1 MRPNFILVSGLLILL
16 TSTCAIGQVTTILPY
31 KNTQLTN
38 EERVEDLVS
47 RMTIQEKVTQLFNN
61 AAPIERL
68 GIPAYNWWNECLH
81 GVARAGKATVFPQA
95 IGLSATF
102 DQELMFRVADAI
114 SDEAR
119 AKHHYF
125 IANNVRSIYT
135 GLTFWTPNINIF
147 RDPRWGRGQETYG
160 EDPYLTGRMA
170 VSFIK
175 GLQGSDPKY
184 LKTVATAKH
193 YAVHSGPEFSRH
205 VDNIYVNDRDL
216 YDTYLPAFKAV
227 VRDANVQSVMCAYNR
242 FRDKPC
248 CGNDILLSSILR
260 KRFGFSG
267 YVVSDCGAIS
277 DFFTKIGHHTVPNS
291 TKAWGWSLSTGTDI
305 NCEEGRSFLVSNLDS
320 AIRTGI
326 INESD
331 INTSVKRLYKARFM
345 LGMFDP
351 DEQVVWSKIPF
362 SVVGS
367 EKHLKLSQEAAE
379 KSLVLLKN
387 NGILPLKNVR
397 KVALIGPN
405 ANNFAILI
413 GNYNGQP
420 IRPVTPLK
428 ALCEKLGVNQV
439 LYTPGCP
446 IVPGVYSDP
455 QIIDPANLFHDENG
469 KLKKGLKAEYYANAK
484 FEGVPKIVK
493 IDPKIDF
500 YWMKSPINNTIE
512 DQFSVRWSGVLVP
525 VHSGSYQFAG
535 NVRLKID
542 NNTVNTTAITLEKGR
557 KYLITAELSISYSSY
572 ANIVEPSATLSW
584 AETSRNYHQEAL
596 DAAAKS
602 DVVIFCGGISAELEG
617 EEMPLEIDGFSH
629 GDRTHIHLPQIQEDL
644 LKDLHKTG
652 KPIVYVNFSG
662 SAMAMN
668 WENQNL
674 SAIIQAFYPGET
686 TGTALT
692 RLLFG
697 EFIPSGRLPVT
708 FYKSE
713 QDIPE
718 FSNYDMQ
725 GRTYRYFKGT
735 PLYPFGYG
743 LSYTTFEYSNIQTS
757 EITETTGTT
766 ETKGTTETLPPLTV
780 TVDVKNTGLTDGEE
794 VVQLYLS
801 NKTAKSVVPITALK
815 GFKRIYLK
823 KGEFQTVTFALNP
836 EDFAITSAD
845 ALQIVEPGTFEVII
859 GGKAPDQNSLTKTIQ
874 LKGKTV
880 EIL

>member
-1 MRPNFILVSGLLILL
+1 MRAQVLLLAGLSVFL
-16 TSTCAIGQVTTILPY
+16 TPRMAFGQQSVALPY
-31 KNTQLTN
+31 NNTQLTIDK
-38 EERVEDLVS
+38 RVEDLVS
-47 RMTIQEKVTQLFNN
+47 RMTLQEKVTQLFNE
-61 AAPIERL
+61 AAPIDRL

-102 DQELMFRVADAI
+102 DQDLMFRVADAI

-119 AKHHYF
+119 AKHNYF
-125 IANNVRSIYT
+125 VSNNVRSIYT

-170 VSFIK
+170 VNFVK
-175 GLQGSDPKY
+175 GLQGNNPKY

-205 VDNIYVNDRDL
+205 VDNVYVNDRDL

-227 VRDANVQSVMCAYNR
+227 VKDARVQSVMCAYNR

-260 KRFGFSG
+260 KRFGFTG

-277 DFFTKIGHHTVPNS
+277 DFFTKIGHHTTPNS
-291 TKAWGWSLSTGTDI
+291 TRAWGWSLSTGTDI
-305 NCEEGRSFLVSNLDS
+305 NCEESRSFLVSNLDS
-320 AIRTGI
+320 AIRVGI
-326 INESD
+326 VNESD
-331 INTSVKRLYKARFM
+331 INTSIKRLYRARFL

-351 DEQVVWSKIPF
+351 DEQVPWSKMPY
-362 SVVGS
+362 SAVGS
-367 EKHLKLSQEAAE
+367 EKNLRITQEAAE

-387 NGILPLKNVR
+387 NGILPLKRVN
-397 KVALIGPN
+397 KIALIGPN

-420 IRPVTPLK
+420 IRPITPLK
-428 ALCEKLGVNQV
+428 ALRDKLGTNHV
-439 LYTPGCP
+439 LYSPGCP

-455 QIIDPANLFHDENG
+455 EIIDARNLFHNENG
-469 KLKKGLKAEYYANAK
+469 RIAKGLKGEYFANPK
-484 FEGVPKIVK
+484 FEGSPKKVQ
-493 IDPKIDF
+493 IDSKIDF
-500 YWMKSPINNTIE
+500 YWMKSPINALLE
-512 DQFSVRWSGVLVP
+512 DQFSVRWSGILIP
-525 VHSGSYQFAG
+525 DRSGAYQFGG
-535 NVRLKID
+535 NLRVSID
-542 NNTVNTTAITLEKGR
+542 HKVVGTTPVDLVKGK
-557 KYLITAELSISYSSY
+557 KYEIMAELRIAKSSY

-584 AETSRNYHQEAL
+584 TETSRDYHQEAL
-596 DAAAKS
+596 DDAAKS

-629 GDRTHIHLPQIQEDL
+629 GDRTHINLPKIQEDL
-644 LKDLHKTG
+644 LKDLYKTG
-652 KPIVYVNFSG
+652 KPIICVNFSG
-662 SAMAMN
+662 SAVALN
-668 WENQNL
+668 WEDQNL
-674 SAIIQAFYPGET
+674 PAIVQAFYPGEA

-697 EFIPSGRLPVT
+697 EINPSGRLPVT

-713 QDIPE
+713 KDIPE

-743 LSYTTFEYSNIQTS
+743 LSYTTFEYSNLK
-757 EITETTGTT
+757 TT
-766 ETKGTTETLPPLTV
+766 ETIKINETHFPITV
-780 TVDVKNTGLTDGEE
+780 SVDIKNTGKMDGEE

-801 NKTAKSVVPITALK
+801 NKTTKWIVPQVALK
-815 GFKRIYLK
+815 GFKRVYLK
-823 KGEFQTVTFALNP
+823 EGEQQSVTFSLNP
-836 EDFAITSAD
+836 EDFAITDSD
-845 ALQIVEPGTFEVII
+845 ARQLVESGTFEIAVD
-859 GGKAPDQNSLTKTIQ
+859 GKVTDKNSVQKTIQ
-874 LKGKTV
+874 LTGNTI
-880 EIL
+880 EIP